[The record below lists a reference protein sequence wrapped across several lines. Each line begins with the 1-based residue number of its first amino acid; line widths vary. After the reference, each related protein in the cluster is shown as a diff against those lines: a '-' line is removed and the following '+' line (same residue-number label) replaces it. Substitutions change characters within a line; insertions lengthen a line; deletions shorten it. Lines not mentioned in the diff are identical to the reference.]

1 MIGRYIYITAA
12 AVSPRCDTLLLC
24 RRRRHHMSSL
34 SYLHTSYVVCCI
46 VRASSSPLHPSAV
59 CIREVFLEQVGGI
72 GALLRVADV
81 TPTASEDR
89 NRHTRAS
96 ALCGTPHVV
105 EKRMMMVMVT
115 ISSSRR
121 RQAGRQAHTY
131 YLRQSSSSPIA
142 RSSKPNSRNSSSVV
156 CFQTT
161 NRHHHETINH
171 RSVGVRGVVWMD
183 TCCCSPGYDRL

>member
-1 MIGRYIYITAA
+1 MVIGCSRTDGYHESIYGLASEGLTSASQRGREKGTRSTSPEPDTHMVNFLDCLSVDLIKMIGRYIYITAA

-59 CIREVFLEQVGGI
+59 CIREVFLEQVGGV

-89 NRHTRAS
+89 NRHTR
-96 ALCGTPHVV
+96 G
-105 EKRMMMVMVT
+105 
-115 ISSSRR
+115 ISTLWNSSRR
-121 RQAGRQAHTY
+121 RKEDEDGDGDRQ
-131 YLRQSSSSPIA
+131 
-142 RSSKPNSRNSSSVV
+142 
-156 CFQTT
+156 
-161 NRHHHETINH
+161 
-171 RSVGVRGVVWMD
+171 
-183 TCCCSPGYDRL
+183 